1 MKRQDDFIK
10 KNLQSHMQRIDDD
23 SFTDK
28 IIEMH
33 LAKKQNIRYKPF
45 INFLS
50 LIIGVSSVIICIGLI
65 LLIRENITAF
75 EKIKLNEDHG
85 LILLSVSLIFLIYK
99 WLEGLLHPKTSI

>member
-65 LLIRENITAF
+65 LLIRENITVF